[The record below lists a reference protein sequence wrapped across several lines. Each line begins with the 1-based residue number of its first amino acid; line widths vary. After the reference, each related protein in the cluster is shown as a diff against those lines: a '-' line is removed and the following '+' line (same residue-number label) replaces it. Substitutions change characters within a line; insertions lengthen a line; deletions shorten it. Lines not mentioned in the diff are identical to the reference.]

1 MATKG
6 FRLCT
11 EGEEAAEEA
20 PAAPLGPPP
29 VVPYVGEEKCLKVDE
44 SVLMKYIKGTWS
56 KLDGSDVTRVKELLG
71 EPANK
76 AQIDAIDDAGKS
88 ALSLAASVSKPKIVD
103 VLLSAGANPNVILG
117 EEWTVYDSQA
127 LFRAVEGESLEA
139 VQSIVEAGGDVN
151 YISGRLLFK
160 GIVKMTPLARARE
173 LGNKPIAAYLE
184 SKGGKD
190 ESADKPM
197 AKS

>member
-1 MATKG
+1 MSG
-6 FRLCT
+6 ISRRLQT
-11 EGEEAAEEA
+11 LMEE
-20 PAAPLGPPP
+20 
-29 VVPYVGEEKCLKVDE
+29 V
-44 SVLMKYIKGTWS
+44 
-56 KLDGSDVTRVKELLG
+56 
-71 EPANK
+71 
-76 AQIDAIDDAGKS
+76 
-88 ALSLAASVSKPKIVD
+88 
-103 VLLSAGANPNVILG
+103 
-117 EEWTVYDSQA
+117 
-127 LFRAVEGESLEA
+127 AVEQFEGESLEA